1 MSERSRYGD
10 RSLQL
15 RDSVRGEENAASGSA
30 RWQKGSGAH
39 KLFRRRAAAGR
50 CELKKM
56 LLLFSMAAPMIA
68 WGQSS
73 PSETPTP
80 DDAVITLPAVANNPH
95 NSDRDASRKEPESCH
110 IHQVTSLPGSHQ
122 FAGDFIEAIATDP
135 AARNSN
141 TIWGLTADLSSKVP
155 FQDRA
160 LYISKSTNGGETW
173 TEVAQLK
180 SKYFDAGIAEGL
192 RNGLSVSPGGRDF
205 VVTTQLGAFQVLLKS
220 NNSAAIVNAIAGP
233 RVPRE
238 RPKVSIP
245 KKEGDPVRANVVAIT
260 ADGKHMIVG
269 YGYFDLD
276 PKMFRYHRDHD
287 GSWIEVGPLPTL
299 PTDMDI
305 LSIQLDN
312 PRKLHPES
320 VYVGTG
326 DQAYRLDLRTMKW
339 KLIDGVGPD
348 SAIHGMTTVGGL
360 HLAACWGVY
369 NPAGQDAVQRIT
381 NARFLLHRATDEVG
395 PNLRAYSIEVD
406 PSRPNR
412 EIVTSITGVYISSDS
427 GNNWRRLNELP
438 EGEFRTAHFNSDG
451 TVIISGMAGT
461 FLANPFSTACSPH
474 LKRRDK

>member
-1 MSERSRYGD
+1 MSESFRYED
-10 RSLQL
+10 HTLQL
-15 RDSVRGEENAASGSA
+15 RDSVRGGENAASRSA
-30 RWQKGSGAH
+30 RWQRGGGTQGSFHGYPSSGRRGL
-39 KLFRRRAAAGR
+39 KREFLFCLIAV
-50 CELKKM
+50 
-56 LLLFSMAAPMIA
+56 PMMA
-68 WGQSS
+68 WGQIS
-73 PSETPTP
+73 PSQTPVP
-80 DDAVITLPAVANNPH
+80 DDAVITLPDVANTPR
-95 NSDRDASRKEPESCH
+95 NSDRDTARKEPESCH
-110 IHQVTSLPGSHQ
+110 IHQVKSLPGSHQ
-122 FAGDFIEAIATDP
+122 FAGDFIETIATDP
-135 AARNSN
+135 GGRNSN
-141 TIWGLTADLSSKVP
+141 AIWGLTADLSSKVP

-160 LYISKSTNGGETW
+160 LYISKSSNGGETW

-180 SKYFDAGIAEGL
+180 SRYFDAGIAEGL
-192 RNGLSVSPGGRDF
+192 RNGLSVSPGGREF

-233 RVPRE
+233 RVPHQ

-369 NPAGQDAVQRIT
+369 NPDGEDAVKRVT
-381 NARFLLHRATDEVG
+381 DARFLLHRATDEVG

-427 GNNWRRLNELP
+427 GNNWKRLNELP
-438 EGEFRTAHFNSDG
+438 EGEFRTAHFNLDG